1 MTTSGEQAMR
11 ASGSEATGAMTVR
24 AGRQLVY
31 EWYTPSLARSVAF
44 LQALGF
50 KALRQEAAFAEMG
63 WGPDARLFVEEVPED
78 PGMPA
83 GYPGVYHGNIRVM
96 VPDVDAV
103 YRAAVVLPDGK
114 ILKPLA
120 DRYYGLRD
128 FTLGGPFG
136 LALRFATPLPGF
148 SED

>member
-1 MTTSGEQAMR
+1 MLVEQVQLHQVQTMSAE
-11 ASGSEATGAMTVR
+11 ASGMTIR
-24 AGRQLVY
+24 PERQLVY

-50 KALRQEAAFAEMG
+50 EVLRHEEAFAEMG
-63 WGPDARLFVEEVPED
+63 WGAESRLFVEEVPDD
-78 PGMPA
+78 PAMPA
-83 GYPGVYHGNIRVM
+83 GYRGNIRVL

-103 YRAAVVLPDGK
+103 YQAALVLPDGT
-114 ILKPLA
+114 ILKTLE
-120 DRYYGLRD
+120 DRNSGLRD
-128 FTLGGPFG
+128 FILGSPFG